1 MKNSQRKIKNSRNA
15 LNLSRKAS
23 ARSAKRPNHA
33 DLLSLHLPLE
43 CSSASRQQ
51 FSQFPRL
58 SVALQAA
65 CARPTSLI
73 GDAPCPSEHALGN
86 AFNKFYRSAFPL
98 MRLSGRY
105 FLRFRFFHSRYSRGK
120 ECNRSVFEECILFPA
135 SDQNAKGRF
144 FKFPF
149 PLSKNQGMAFAE
161 SGCFHSGLPKTQE
174 WFLIKQAIS
183 ILRSCAGPPQLVARR
198 HLPGRKAESGALQSS
213 LTMPPAPDR
222 SSVCDSQRPD
232 GRKTSKRTT

>member
-1 MKNSQRKIKNSRNA
+1 M
-15 LNLSRKAS
+15 LT
-23 ARSAKRPNHA
+23 
-33 DLLSLHLPLE
+33 LHLPLE

-51 FSQFPRL
+51 FTQLPRL

-73 GDAPCPSEHALGN
+73 GDAPCPSEYVLGN
-86 AFNKFYRSAFPL
+86 AFDKFYRSAFPL
-98 MRLSGRY
+98 LRLEGGY
-105 FLRFRFFHSRYSRGK
+105 FLLFHCFHSWFSRSR
-120 ECNRSVFEECILFPA
+120 ECNWSIFEECILFPA

-198 HLPGRKAESGALQSS
+198 HLPGRKAESGALQSCCRCPCAGPLGLRLS
-213 LTMPPAPDR
+213 AARWQKNIEANDLVRHP
-222 SSVCDSQRPD
+222 
-232 GRKTSKRTT
+232 

>member
-1 MKNSQRKIKNSRNA
+1 M
-15 LNLSRKAS
+15 
-23 ARSAKRPNHA
+23 
-33 DLLSLHLPLE
+33 
-43 CSSASRQQ
+43 
-51 FSQFPRL
+51 
-58 SVALQAA
+58 ALQAA

-73 GDAPCPSEHALGN
+73 GDAPCPSEYVLGN
-86 AFNKFYRSAFPL
+86 AFDKFYRSAFPL

-161 SGCFHSGLPKTQE
+161 SGCFHSSLPKSQE
-174 WFLIKQAIS
+174 WFLVK
-183 ILRSCAGPPQLVARR
+183 RSFSTPARQNPRNGVHSNKLPPPSASNIGPPRLSRQRWPAW
-198 HLPGRKAESGALQSS
+198 A
-213 LTMPPAPDR
+213 PPAVKSFGEVLNDVTNGENILVIVPIVQKK
-222 SSVCDSQRPD
+222 SPAASFFAGFPKKMCL
-232 GRKTSKRTT
+232 